1 MVRSQPSLLL
11 TSFVKQTLPNVLPV
25 SIYDIKFYPY
35 SQPGEDPI
43 FAAVAEREV
52 SLVHSFD
59 NKHLSN
65 QLYK

>member
-1 MVRSQPSLLL
+1 MP
-11 TSFVKQTLPNVLPV
+11 FPV

-35 SQPGEDPI
+35 SEPGDDPI

-52 SLVHSFD
+52 SLTQSSV
-59 NKHLSN
+59 NAHLNN